1 MKLLLENWREY
12 IKEQEEVNEIF
23 GKKKKIVDI
32 DTDDVRRI
40 NAHSRDAKEL
50 IRDADRYHSYWS
62 TVDSS
67 HRGSWMT
74 SLRISLGDLINKY
87 EREIE
92 PDISRLMIAKSNL
105 EKETHQL
112 DKNLLFR
119 TTSLLKMDH
128 DIEPLPYV
136 EELLSRLIDLRNE
149 ILGAYRKHRTIAGMS
164 KYKPKPGMYD
174 LEKLMGQ
181 AKVREEGI
189 MDFFRSDSTAPS
201 NTDMSPE
208 EREFHKQQ
216 FTFDAED
223 FQEMS
228 DALKLYKV
236 LMYGG
241 KYKGT
246 GQHQMRKSRKAWT
259 QMGKAGRKRRLKEI
273 AAFHDNVLRPLAD
286 KATGYASEIESG
298 TFVDATP
305 RNDYWLGGINPKRIR
320 KMLPKWA
327 KAFESALRV
336 SANFYKNE
344 APKYGLEEWE
354 PQPGL
359 EDIKDFMDLASI
371 QEE

>member
-1 MKLLLENWREY
+1 ML
-12 IKEQEEVNEIF
+12 
-23 GKKKKIVDI
+23 
-32 DTDDVRRI
+32 
-40 NAHSRDAKEL
+40 
-50 IRDADRYHSYWS
+50 
-62 TVDSS
+62 
-67 HRGSWMT
+67 
-74 SLRISLGDLINKY
+74 
-87 EREIE
+87 
-92 PDISRLMIAKSNL
+92 SRLMVAKSQIDKSTRTIDPFVTKSVNHYL
-105 EKETHQL
+105 PDEVPSWENDSDLIRQL
-112 DKNLLFR
+112 
-119 TTSLLKMDH
+119 
-128 DIEPLPYV
+128 IELV
-136 EELLSRLIDLRNE
+136 LNMRNK
-149 ILGAYRKHRTIAGMS
+149 ILGTYKRYRNKVSNMPP
-164 KYKPKPGMYD
+164 YKPKPSMHD
-174 LEKLMGQ
+174 LENLMGK

-189 MDFFRSDSTAPS
+189 MDFFKSDSTAPS

-223 FQEMS
+223 YQEMS

-241 KYKGT
+241 RYRGT

-259 QMGKAGRKRRLKEI
+259 QMGKSGRKRRLKEI

-286 KATGYASEIESG
+286 KAAGYASEIGSG
-298 TFVDATP
+298 TFVDAP
-305 RNDYWLGGINPKRIR
+305 SRNDYWLGGINPKRIR

-327 KAFESALRV
+327 KAFESALKV

>member
-12 IKEQEEVNEIF
+12 IKEEEEVNEIF
-23 GKKKKIVDI
+23 GKKKKIVDL
-32 DTDDVRRI
+32 DKDDVRRI
-40 NAHSRDAKEL
+40 DAHSRYAKEL
-50 IRDADRYHSYWS
+50 IRDAVRAHSYWS
-62 TVDSS
+62 QDDSGN
-67 HRGSWMT
+67 RARWLT
-74 SLRISLGDLINKY
+74 TLRVALGDLINKY
-87 EREIE
+87 EKEIE

-112 DKNLLFR
+112 DKNLIFM
-119 TTSLLKMDH
+119 TTPYLKVDH
-128 DIEPLPYV
+128 EIEPLPYV
-136 EELLSRLIDLRNE
+136 EELLSRLIGLRNQ
-149 ILGAYRKHRTIAGMS
+149 ILGAYRKHRTVAGMS
-164 KYKPKPGMYD
+164 KYEPKPGMYD

-189 MDFFRSDSTAPS
+189 MDFFKSDSTAPS

-228 DALKLYKV
+228 DAYSLYKA

-241 KYKGT
+241 TFKETDRHK
-246 GQHQMRKSRKAWT
+246 MRKSRKPWT
-259 QMGKAGRKRRLKEI
+259 KLGKAGRTRRLKEI
-273 AAFHDNVLRPLAD
+273 AAFHDNVLRPMAD
-286 KATGYASEIESG
+286 KASGYANEIESG
-298 TFVDATP
+298 TFVDASSVA
-305 RNDYWLGGINPKRIR
+305 NPKRIR
-320 KMLPKWA
+320 KQIPKFA
-327 KAFESALRV
+327 KAFESALKV

>member
-1 MKLLLENWREY
+1 MKLILENWREY
-12 IKEQEEVNEIF
+12 IKEEEEVNEIF
-23 GKKKKIVDI
+23 GMGKKYI
-32 DTDDVRRI
+32 DFGTEHLDAIQQIPIAIDHAVRGLE
-40 NAHSRDAKEL
+40 HDGYPQEFYKEYLEKL
-50 IRDADRYHSYWS
+50 IK
-62 TVDSS
+62 
-67 HRGSWMT
+67 
-74 SLRISLGDLINKY
+74 KY
-87 EREIE
+87 ENEVD
-92 PDISRLMIAKSNL
+92 PMLSRLMVAKGQIDKAGRTIDPFVAKAVSHYLPDEVPSWENDSDL
-105 EKETHQL
+105 IRQL
-112 DKNLLFR
+112 
-119 TTSLLKMDH
+119 
-128 DIEPLPYV
+128 IELV
-136 EELLSRLIDLRNE
+136 LNMRNK
-149 ILGAYRKHRTIAGMS
+149 ILGAYKRYRNRVSNMPP
-164 KYKPKPGMYD
+164 YKPKPGMHN

-189 MDFFRSDSTAPS
+189 MDFFKSDSTAPS

-241 KYKGT
+241 RYRGT

-273 AAFHDNVLRPLAD
+273 AAFHDNILRPMAD
-286 KATGYASEIESG
+286 KAAGYASEIESG

-371 QEE
+371 QEQEN